1 MREGKLAT
9 FFAGALIVLSSAV
22 AYAAPA
28 PKELYGKSVV
38 LIWSVNLEGTT
49 RHVLRAGFNVVL
61 TTYVST
67 AGRLFTQVWQGGGA
81 GSHAQRNA
89 VTYEAP
95 GDRTPHSSAEFQGHS
110 LVITSQFEGGARRI
124 VADFDPSFSTCQAKV
139 IHGKELGKNTMHY
152 TDINGQPIEL
162 HSVTVSNVTCAIK
175 EGNALSGS

>member
-1 MREGKLAT
+1 MG
-9 FFAGALIVLSSAV
+9 GALTLLSAL
-22 AYAAPA
+22 AYAGPA

-49 RHVLRAGFNVVL
+49 SHVQRAGFYVVL

-89 VTYEAP
+89 VTYQGP
-95 GDRTPHSSAEFQGHS
+95 GDQSAHSSAEFQGHS
-110 LVITSQFEGGARRI
+110 LIITSQFEGGARRI
-124 VADFDPSFSTCQAKV
+124 AADFDPLFSTCQGKV
-139 IHGKELGKNTMHY
+139 MHGKELGKNTMHY
-152 TDINGQPIEL
+152 TGINGQPIEFR
-162 HSVTVSNVTCAIK
+162 SVTVSNLTCAIK